1 MRIASSF
8 VAPGMALGRQ
18 PILDRERRVVA
29 YELLFREAGE
39 NEAHIAD
46 PAAATAHVIGCAFGG
61 GAMSAVLGPYQAFIN
76 VDAQSLMSDGI
87 ESLPRDHAVLEL
99 LETVTITDA
108 VIRRCRALKAKGYR
122 LALDD
127 FAHYSEEYDPLL
139 DLVDIVKIDVLLLDR
154 VALMDLVR
162 RIKQWPAK
170 LLAEKVASLAQARQ
184 CQSLGFDFF
193 QGFYFGRPVTLTAR
207 PGARR
212 RRAWLH

>member
-1 MRIASSF
+1 MRIAPSSF
-8 VAPGMALGRQ
+8 APGMSLGRQ

-46 PAAATAHVIGCAFGG
+46 PAAATAQVIGCAFGG

-87 ESLPRDHAVLEL
+87 ESLPRERAVLEL
-99 LETVTITDA
+99 LETVTINDA
-108 VIRRCRALKAKGYR
+108 VIRRCRQLKARGYR

-127 FAHYSEEYDPLL
+127 FSHYSEEYDPLL
-139 DLVDIVKIDVLLLDR
+139 DIVDIVKIDVLLLDR
-154 VALMDLVR
+154 VALVNLVR
-162 RIKQWPAK
+162 RIKQWPGK

-184 CQSLGFDFF
+184 CLALGFDLF
-193 QGFYFGRPVTLTAR
+193 QGFFFGRPVTLAPR
-207 PGARR
+207 PAAIRR
-212 RRAWLH
+212 RPTLH